1 MLALYISSILIMIPK
16 VSIALGTLPFLTFI
30 IYTVIVTFAV
40 GRSDRALT
48 YTFRDFLNQVA
59 PLLMGVGISLLV
71 SIICWP
77 ETASEGLGRALNESM
92 DTSRA
97 LLNLSTRSFL
107 LNHKTIALS
116 KSVIEKAQAEVREAQ
131 KKLYTAYREARYEVT
146 YSMRNPADYKE
157 VRAVVSALMR
167 HLASMSLVVQNERL
181 LMLGH
186 PDRDDTDLL
195 SQSEGSIASLIYDDV
210 HSDSDK
216 QEDSESE
223 DKEGAFANGGQTRRH
238 HNMESCPGGHGE
250 RLQQRSRAD
259 EVRRVRQ
266 LFLRAEKSTEE
277 IMKARQQQAQQSTF
291 EFGQAGS
298 MSAPSSP
305 SGSLNSSASTPNY
318 LSGTRHSRLS
328 LGVNFGRNNTPEGA
342 LEESINEERNYNTTR
357 SFKSLFS
364 PKSGTKFKSDPSSF
378 STGMQSTGV
387 DTGKGKGIHRNRSEG
402 SLFGG
407 SSAMAEFT
415 SEVSLSNRSSPG
427 YLAIPT
433 VDKQYAPSIGRSLTE
448 HQVQKAAKAL
458 RHQKRKQFRLE
469 QKRAER
475 AATAERTKTK
485 KQEQAEAAARA
496 VPPKEVAFGDRKLF
510 MSFLGIVHN
519 PIQRLSD
526 SCSRVM
532 VTMERELASGLNVE
546 SDRIERIK
554 RRNAARTAAVHNAE
568 AAGRSNSIKVSSR
581 KGSMSTNDTSNESAV
596 APTGNPLQSM
606 DEAHAPEDSWSHM
619 KVLMGVK
626 TPRLTQEEIEYAE
639 ALKAA
644 LDKEKQKKG
653 GLRDD
658 TIHPRKLQRDPTVIA
673 TTSFDEDD
681 NDLLMLP
688 QGMSSVQY
696 MLQELEEFD
705 KAESTGLQEF
715 VENHPTLEVG
725 PREEVFLIFFFL
737 FALREIARE
746 LLRLGKYI
754 EELEDREW
762 KQMQEE
768 NRMKRKKR
776 LWWPKVIGNFWH
788 WISWGSVSQLK
799 TSEGYTS
806 AMMTSTKNMER
817 SEPRSVQQERERV
830 EAKAKTA
837 RLAAELAARVAAKAA
852 AQKEKEHQRRRES
865 EMWDPPPLR
874 RSATMSAIFHRGHD
888 HQQHDVGKGSQVQH
902 PSRPPP
908 APMHGILRNWEPTR
922 PPSDWN
928 EGTRV
933 GRHPL
938 SPDLDP
944 TLTFVEVTG
953 EGQLDSNNNT
963 SNRAQPYTVVE
974 IPGYDDLLH
983 RGSVHH
989 SRYSAPL
996 SPKVQAV
1003 RRQDT
1008 APPEASR
1015 QQQFTATL
1023 VAQEPKAL
1031 PNSVLPHTSDIY
1043 ESPFSLLPRL
1053 DDPLSVEACDS
1064 SGESD
1069 EISTTPAR
1077 SKSVFAMFG
1086 RKHEPKKSSDD
1097 LHSPALEKEHT
1108 IHQAIEEAEASEPV
1122 QRTLF
1127 INIPKPKSWRYRLW
1141 EGIQPFKSDEVKF
1154 GFKMA
1159 AALTFIGLWSWLDW
1173 DNEYL
1178 ATDRG
1183 QWAMTTVMAVL
1194 SPTVG
1199 ATFSVCA
1206 MRIFGTLIG
1215 SSWALLTYLA
1225 SPLNPYVILA
1235 MMTILAFTVAFLMLE
1250 SKHPLM
1256 GVIMMLSYS
1265 SVTFIRYLD
1274 NTNETIV
1281 HLFYKQAVT
1290 VIEGILIAVVVNA
1303 LLWPTLAR
1311 RELRKEIAL
1320 LIGHQGALFAELI
1333 NKFLLEHQVQ
1343 DVDSTIDSE
1352 SDSQRESQDSP
1363 FQHGSKEPSANT
1375 TETLK
1380 SVEAP
1385 SKGGGTRNGNNG
1397 QKRASQG
1404 GNDTSVSRFLDSERL
1419 NANDP
1424 DRLAFQYVEHQLQTK
1439 LIKISQLLELSAS
1452 EPRLKEKFPM
1462 KLYKQIVQCCQ
1473 NILDRMVSMRM
1484 AAQLLSPE
1492 VRDLVTGS
1500 MNYYR
1505 RDMVGALLLYFSVL
1519 SSSLASKTPLPPY
1532 LPSARMARLR
1542 VIYNVRMAIAG
1553 HQAATSQNHYTYI
1566 YYYAFSSALEEVIEE
1581 LELLAILIKPIV
1593 GITLVTSGDA
1603 YAYGF
1608 QGNQIDQPDQYRM
1621 PQQTHHQLGPK
1632 TNDSGLFAPS
1642 SMSGFPGANSGSSVS
1657 EPNLRPGTLPPPRI
1671 RIHHMNHNVHPDLI
1685 LEHGG
1690 WQGGVIPPTVLCPQ
1704 TGTTLTEP
1712 CPGPSD
1718 MEFAGSMDYIPELDS
1733 LQMPFSTATGSPSQK
1748 SRKLTMA
1755 VPVPVISTTE
1765 PASPVIVMDENLLGN
1780 RHGQRFKDAILVAQE
1795 ASGQQVVEVST
1806 PVLQAAAAAIGQVPD
1821 MDVGSLQTG
1830 LSAGSP
1836 LISGKVQ
1843 PSGTF
1848 SPLTGG
1854 GEGSL
1859 RKRISLRLA
1868 GAKEKLLHVS
1878 GGGSDGPQSVTGAVQ
1893 DCSRLDTEHP
1903 SPQDPSWVRPPQAGG
1918 RGDITEMEQVF
1929 EDA

>member
-1 MLALYISSILIMIPK
+1 M
-16 VSIALGTLPFLTFI
+16 
-30 IYTVIVTFAV
+30 
-40 GRSDRALT
+40 
-48 YTFRDFLNQVA
+48 
-59 PLLMGVGISLLV
+59 MGVCITLLV

-107 LNHKTIALS
+107 LNHKTIALP
-116 KSVIEKAQAEVREAQ
+116 KSVLEKAQAEVREAQ
-131 KKLYTAYREARYEVT
+131 KKLYNAYQEARYEVT

-157 VRAVVSALMR
+157 VRAVISVLMR
-167 HLASMSLVVQNERL
+167 HLASMSVVVQNEKL

-195 SQSEGSIASLIYDDV
+195 SQHEESITSLINDDV
-210 HSDSDK
+210 GSDRDN
-216 QEDSESE
+216 QEDSDSE
-223 DKEGAFANGGQTRRH
+223 DKEGAFANEGQARRH
-238 HNMESCPGGHGE
+238 SRMFSRSGGSGE

-277 IMKARQQQAQQSTF
+277 IMKARRQQAQQSAS
-291 EFGQAGS
+291 QLDRRGS

-305 SGSLNSSASTPNY
+305 SGSHDRSAGSPNY
-318 LSGTRHSRLS
+318 LNGRRRSRLS
-328 LGVNFGRNNTPEGA
+328 LGAIFDRNNNSEGA

-357 SFKSLFS
+357 SLKSLFS
-364 PKSGTKFKSDPSSF
+364 AKSGTKFKSDHSSF
-378 STGMQSTGV
+378 RAGIQSTGV
-387 DTGKGKGIHRNRSEG
+387 KADKGKGVRRNRSEG

-415 SEVSLSNRSSPG
+415 SEVGPSNHSVPG

-433 VDKQYAPSIGRSLTE
+433 EDKQYAPSVGRSLTE
-448 HQVQKAAKAL
+448 HQVQEAAMAL
-458 RHQKRKQFRLE
+458 RHQKRKQLKLE
-469 QKRAER
+469 KNRAER
-475 AATAERTKTK
+475 AAKAEKTK
-485 KQEQAEAAARA
+485 AEKQEQADAEAAARA

-510 MSFLGIVHN
+510 MSFLNIVRD

-532 VTMERELASGLNVE
+532 ATMERELASGLNVE

-554 RRNAARTAAVHNAE
+554 RRNAARAAVVRNVE
-568 AAGRSNSIKVSSR
+568 AAAKSNSSKVSSR
-581 KGSMSTNDTSNESAV
+581 KGSMPPNDTSTEPAV
-596 APTGNPLQSM
+596 APTADPLQSTGG
-606 DEAHAPEDSWSHM
+606 AHAPDDSWSHLRV
-619 KVLMGVK
+619 KMGIK
-626 TPRLTQEEIEYAE
+626 KPMPTQEEIEYAE

-644 LDKEKQKKG
+644 LDKG
-653 GLRDD
+653 MRTTSGPRAD
-658 TIHPRKLQRDPTVIA
+658 TIHPRKLHRDPTRIA
-673 TTSFDEDD
+673 TAGFDEDD

-696 MLQELEEFD
+696 MLQELEQFD

-715 VENHPTLEVG
+715 VESHPTLEAG
-725 PREEVFLIFFFL
+725 PREEIFLIFFFL
-737 FALREIARE
+737 FALREIAHE

-768 NRMKRKKR
+768 NRKKRKKR
-776 LWWPKVIGNFWH
+776 LWWPKVIGNFWR
-788 WISWGSVSQLK
+788 WISWGSFSQMK
-799 TSEGYTS
+799 ASEGYTS
-806 AMMTSTKNMER
+806 AVMASTKNMEQR
-817 SEPRSVQQERERV
+817 ELRSVQQERERV

-837 RLAAELAARVAAKAA
+837 RLAAELAARAAAKAA
-852 AQKEKEHQRRRES
+852 AQKEKEYQRRREN
-865 EMWDPPPLR
+865 EVRDPPPLR
-874 RSATMSAIFHRGHD
+874 RSVTMSAVFHRGHD
-888 HQQHDVGKGSQVQH
+888 HQQRDVGERSHIQH
-902 PSRPPP
+902 PTMPPP
-908 APMHGILRNWEPTR
+908 ASTHGVLRNWEPTR
-922 PPSDWN
+922 PPPNSNEGVRVERHPLSPDLDPPLASTHGILRNWEPARPPPNSSEGTRVGRHPLSPDLDPPLASTHDIPRIWEPARPPPNSNEGTRVGRHPLSPDLDLPPVSTHGILRNWEPARPPPNSN

-944 TLTFVEVTG
+944 IQASAEVT
-953 EGQLDSNNNT
+953 ERQLNSNYNT
-963 SNRAQPYTVVE
+963 SNRAQQFTVVE
-974 IPGYDDLLH
+974 IPGYDDLHH
-983 RGSVHH
+983 RGSVSH
-989 SRYSAPL
+989 SRYSTAV
-996 SPKVQAV
+996 SPKVPV
-1003 RRQDT
+1003 IRRQDT
-1008 APPEASR
+1008 APPQASR
-1015 QQQFTATL
+1015 QPQFAATL
-1023 VAQEPKAL
+1023 VTRELDTL
-1031 PNSVLPHTSDIY
+1031 PNSALAHTSDTSG
-1043 ESPFSLLPRL
+1043 SPFSLLPRS
-1053 DDPLSVEACDS
+1053 DGPPSVEGCDTE
-1064 SGESD
+1064 GEG
-1069 EISTTPAR
+1069 ISTAHTR
-1077 SKSVFAMFG
+1077 RKDFFATFG
-1086 RKHEPKKSSDD
+1086 RKHESKKPSDD
-1097 LHSPALEKEHT
+1097 FNLPALEKEHT
-1108 IHQAIEEAEASEPV
+1108 VHQAIKEAETAEPL

-1141 EGIQPFKSDEVKF
+1141 EGLQPFKSDEVKF
-1154 GFKMA
+1154 GLKMA

-1173 DNEYL
+1173 DNRYL
-1178 ATDRG
+1178 ASDRG
-1183 QWAMTTVMAVL
+1183 QWAMMTVMAVL

-1206 MRIFGTLIG
+1206 MRIIGTLIG

-1225 SPLNPYVILA
+1225 YPMNPYVILA

-1265 SVTFIRYLD
+1265 SVTFISYLD
-1274 NTNETIV
+1274 DTDETIV

-1290 VIEGILIAVVVNA
+1290 VIEGILIAVVMNS

-1311 RELRKEIAL
+1311 RELRKEIAI
-1320 LIGHQGALFAELI
+1320 LIGRQGALFAELI
-1333 NKFLLEHQVQ
+1333 NN
-1343 DVDSTIDSE
+1343 
-1352 SDSQRESQDSP
+1352 ESQ
-1363 FQHGSKEPSANT
+1363 
-1375 TETLK
+1375 
-1380 SVEAP
+1380 
-1385 SKGGGTRNGNNG
+1385 
-1397 QKRASQG
+1397 
-1404 GNDTSVSRFLDSERL
+1404 

-1492 VRDLVTGS
+1492 VRDLVTGP

-1532 LPSARMARLR
+1532 LPSARVARLK
-1542 VIYNVRMAIAG
+1542 VIYNVRMAIAE
-1553 HQAATSQNHYTYI
+1553 HQAVTSQNHYTYI

-1593 GITLVTSGDA
+1593 GITLVTSGDP

-1608 QGNQIDQPDQYRM
+1608 QGNQINDQPEQYRM
-1621 PQQTHHQLGPK
+1621 PQQTHHQQGPK
-1632 TNDSGLFAPS
+1632 TNGSGLVEPS
-1642 SMSGFPGANSGSSVS
+1642 TSMSEFSGANSGNRASGL
-1657 EPNLRPGTLPPPRI
+1657 NLGPGTLPPPRI
-1671 RIHHMNHNVHPDLI
+1671 LIRQTTRDVHPDLI

-1690 WQGGVIPPTVLCPQ
+1690 RQGGVIPPTALYPQ
-1704 TGTTLTEP
+1704 TGTTSTEP
-1712 CPGPSD
+1712 FPLPSD
-1718 MEFAGSMDYIPELDS
+1718 KALAGSMGYIPGLDPT
-1733 LQMPFSTATGSPSQK
+1733 QKPFSTEMGSPSQK

-1755 VPVPVISTTE
+1755 LPAPVISPFPITV
-1765 PASPVIVMDENLLGN
+1765 PASPVIVMDESLLDS

-1795 ASGQQVVEVST
+1795 ASGQQVIEVST
-1806 PVLQAAAAAIGQVPD
+1806 PVLQAAAAAVGHAPE
-1821 MDVGSLQTG
+1821 MDIGSLQTR

-1836 LISGKVQ
+1836 LISGNVL

-1848 SPLTGG
+1848 SSLTGEDRRG
-1854 GEGSL
+1854 CGSGWHKT
-1859 RKRISLRLA
+1859 RHRASIASGFTPASIS
-1868 GAKEKLLHVS
+1868 
-1878 GGGSDGPQSVTGAVQ
+1878 T
-1893 DCSRLDTEHP
+1893 T
-1903 SPQDPSWVRPPQAGG
+1903 
-1918 RGDITEMEQVF
+1918 
-1929 EDA
+1929 

>member
-1 MLALYISSILIMIPK
+1 MTTCKIRYPK
-16 VSIALGTLPFLTFI
+16 LNSTFI

-40 GRSDRALT
+40 GRSDQTLT
-48 YTFRDFLNQVA
+48 YTFRDFLNQVV

-195 SQSEGSIASLIYDDV
+195 SQSEESLASLIYDDV

-216 QEDSESE
+216 QDDSESE

-238 HNMESCPGGHGE
+238 NSMASCSEGHGE
-250 RLQQRSRAD
+250 RIRQRSRAD
-259 EVRRVRQ
+259 EVRRVQQ

-277 IMKARQQQAQQSTF
+277 IMKARQQRTQQSAF
-291 EFGQAGS
+291 KFDQAGS
-298 MSAPSSP
+298 TSAPSSP
-305 SGSLNSSASTPNY
+305 SGSFDSSAGTSNY
-318 LSGTRHSRLS
+318 LSGRRRSKLS
-328 LGVNFGRNNTPEGA
+328 LGANLGRNNTPEGA
-342 LEESINEERNYNTTR
+342 LKESINEERNYNTTR

-364 PKSGTKFKSDPSSF
+364 TKSGTKFKSDSSSF
-378 STGMQSTGV
+378 SAGMQSTGV
-387 DTGKGKGIHRNRSEG
+387 DTDKGKGIRRNRSEG

-415 SEVSLSNRSSPG
+415 SDVGLSNHSSPG

-433 VDKQYAPSIGRSLTE
+433 VDKQYAPSVGRSLTE

-458 RHQKRKQFRLE
+458 RRQKRKQLRLE

-475 AATAERTKTK
+475 AAKAEKTK
-485 KQEQAEAAARA
+485 IEKQEQAEAAARA

-510 MSFLGIVHN
+510 MSFLGIVRD

-554 RRNAARTAAVHNAE
+554 RRNAARTAAVRNAE

-581 KGSMSTNDTSNESAV
+581 KGSMSTNDTSSESA
-596 APTGNPLQSM
+596 AAQADDPLQST
-606 DEAHAPEDSWSHM
+606 DAAYAPEDTWSRV

-644 LDKEKQKKG
+644 LDKEKRTKG
-653 GLRDD
+653 GLKDY
-658 TIHPRKLQRDPTVIA
+658 TIHPRKLQRDPTRIA

-715 VENHPTLEVG
+715 VEKHPTLEVG

-768 NRMKRKKR
+768 NRTKRKKR

-806 AMMTSTKNMER
+806 AMMTSTKNLER

-874 RSATMSAIFHRGHD
+874 RSATMSAIFHRGHY
-888 HQQHDVGKGSQVQH
+888 HQQDDLWRFQAMTPCNTEGLYITQDIPPRFLQRFKPFVVKTQLHLKRLGSDN
-902 PSRPPP
+902 SRPLW
-908 APMHGILRNWEPTR
+908 LRKNQIRFPT
-922 PPSDWN
+922 
-928 EGTRV
+928 
-933 GRHPL
+933 
-938 SPDLDP
+938 
-944 TLTFVEVTG
+944 
-953 EGQLDSNNNT
+953 
-963 SNRAQPYTVVE
+963 
-974 IPGYDDLLH
+974 
-983 RGSVHH
+983 
-989 SRYSAPL
+989 
-996 SPKVQAV
+996 
-1003 RRQDT
+1003 
-1008 APPEASR
+1008 
-1015 QQQFTATL
+1015 
-1023 VAQEPKAL
+1023 
-1031 PNSVLPHTSDIY
+1031 
-1043 ESPFSLLPRL
+1043 SPFSLLPRL
-1053 DDPLSVEACDS
+1053 DDPPSVEACDSS

-1069 EISTTPAR
+1069 EISTTPTR
-1077 SKSVFAMFG
+1077 RKSVFAMFG
-1086 RKHEPKKSSDD
+1086 RKHEPKTSVDD

-1127 INIPKPKSWRYRLW
+1127 INISKPKSWRYRLW

-1225 SPLNPYVILA
+1225 SPMNPYVVLA

-1290 VIEGILIAVVVNA
+1290 VIEGILIAVVVNS

-1333 NKFLLEHQVQ
+1333 NKFLLEHQAQ

-1352 SDSQRESQDSP
+1352 SDSQRESQDRP
-1363 FQHGSKEPSANT
+1363 FQHGSKEPSANI

-1380 SVEAP
+1380 AVEVP
-1385 SKGGGTRNGNNG
+1385 SKGGGTRNGYNG
-1397 QKRASQG
+1397 QKRAFQG
-1404 GNDTSVSRFLDSERL
+1404 GKDTSVSHFLDSEHL

-1424 DRLAFQYVEHQLQTK
+1424 DRLAFQHVEHQLQTK

-1492 VRDLVTGS
+1492 VRDLVTGP

-1542 VIYNVRMAIAG
+1542 VIYNVRVAIAG

-1621 PQQTHHQLGPK
+1621 PQQTHHQQGPK
-1632 TNDSGLFAPS
+1632 TNGSGLLVPS
-1642 SMSGFPGANSGSSVS
+1642 SMSVFSGTNSGISAS
-1657 EPNLRPGTLPPPRI
+1657 EPNLGPGTLPPSRI
-1671 RIHHMNHNVHPDLI
+1671 RVHHMNHDVHPDLI
-1685 LEHGG
+1685 LDHGG
-1690 WQGGVIPPTVLCPQ
+1690 QQGGVIPPTVLCPQ
-1704 TGTTLTEP
+1704 TGTASTEP
-1712 CPGPSD
+1712 CPAHGD
-1718 MEFAGSMDYIPELDS
+1718 MGFAGSMDYIPEFDS
-1733 LQMPFSTATGSPSQK
+1733 LQMPFSTATGSPSQQ

-1755 VPVPVISTTE
+1755 VPVPVIPTTE

-1795 ASGQQVVEVST
+1795 ASGQQVIEVST

-1830 LSAGSP
+1830 LSAGSS
-1836 LISGKVQ
+1836 LISGKAQ

-1878 GGGSDGPQSVTGAVQ
+1878 GARSDDPQSVTGAVQ
-1893 DCSRLDTEHP
+1893 DCSKLDTEHR
-1903 SPQDPSWVRPPQAGG
+1903 SPQDSSLIRSPQAGG

-1929 EDA
+1929 VDAVKEEASPRFGLGLGQQRQDADQQWPEDAIDPLVLSPSPEPSPKQSPSYQT